1 MGRFTKIGILSLAAL
16 VALGACSKGSQSSTT
31 TTTTTDQG
39 TSAAPA
45 GTPGAASS
53 ANAMTNGAS
62 PGAAGT
68 VAAGGAASASDGA
81 KVYQTNCS
89 SCHQA
94 NGQGVAGTFPP
105 LAANPVVTGDATKVI
120 HIVKYGLNGKIEVK
134 GTSYNGMMPAWGQQ
148 LSNGDIAAVVTYIR
162 NSWGNKAS
170 AVTESQVAG
179 VSK

>member
-16 VALGACSKGSQSSTT
+16 VALGACSKGSQSSSTT
-31 TTTTTDQG
+31 TTTTEQSA
-39 TSAAPA
+39 SAAPA
-45 GTPGAASS
+45 ESAPAGAMSNAASPQAAASVAANGAA
-53 ANAMTNGAS
+53 
-62 PGAAGT
+62 
-68 VAAGGAASASDGA
+68 ASDGA

-94 NGQGVAGTFPP
+94 TGAGVAGTFPP
-105 LAANPVVTGDATKVI
+105 LAGNPVVTGDATKVI
-120 HIVKYGLNGKIEVK
+120 HIVKYGLNGKIDVK

-148 LSNGDIAAVVTYIR
+148 LSNGDVAAVVTYIR
-162 NSWGNKAS
+162 SSWGNKAS